1 MVSFKSLITTA
12 VISAATL
19 TYAQDSSSPVQGYTN
34 KGSKF
39 AANWNIPASGE
50 DVYVQIQG
58 PTSAGWAGTG
68 IGSGMKGALIFII
81 YQDGS
86 GNVTVSPRLGK
97 GEFEPKYESTIQF
110 ELLGGSGIQN
120 GLMTGNIKCSN
131 CRSWD
136 GGSLDVS
143 STSQN
148 FIWAL
153 GNQKV
158 TSNSPSQSLNQ
169 HVQNGFYGLDLTQAT
184 GGGSQNPFASLNST
198 SSTSG
203 SGSTGSSSSSN
214 SIGSPMTKADKVLIA
229 HGMILSLTSY
239 AIYSWL
245 L

>member
-1 MVSFKSLITTA
+1 MRM
-12 VISAATL
+12 
-19 TYAQDSSSPVQGYTN
+19 
-34 KGSKF
+34 
-39 AANWNIPASGE
+39 
-50 DVYVQIQG
+50 
-58 PTSAGWAGTG
+58 GW
-68 IGSGMKGALIFII
+68 F
-81 YQDGS
+81 
-86 GNVTVSPRLGK
+86 R
-97 GEFEPKYESTIQF
+97 GEFEPKYESSIQF
-110 ELLGGSGIQN
+110 ELLGGSGIQD
-120 GLMTGNIKCSN
+120 GLMTGNIKCSFPSIPPYSSFPYSCANIPKGSN

-184 GGGSQNPFASLNST
+184 GGGSQNPFSSLNST